1 LKNKTWLR
9 LLIFAGIIG
18 GFTFILYETGLVS
31 FFLNKEKMMNFLNS
45 LGPLSF
51 LGFMF
56 LQASQVIISPIP
68 GEVTGLIG
76 GFLYGKFIG
85 IVLSTIGLTAGS
97 LIAFSLSRW
106 LGRPFVEKFVKKET
120 LDRYDYLLH
129 HKGAFL
135 VFLLFLVPGFP
146 KDILCYILGL
156 GHLNTKEF
164 FVISTTGRFMGT
176 VLLTLGGDYIRHHQY
191 YRFFILTGFAIVCI
205 MLSMVYRDKI
215 EKLFKKMHSTKKE
228 TGDDSKNRL

>member
-1 LKNKTWLR
+1 MKNKTWLR
-9 LLIFAGIIG
+9 LLILAAIIG
-18 GFTFILYETGLVS
+18 GTTLILYETGLIS

-51 LGFMF
+51 VGFIF

-76 GFLYGKFIG
+76 GFLYGKFTG
-85 IVLSTIGLTAGS
+85 IILSTIGLTAGS
-97 LIAFSLSRW
+97 LMAFSLSKW

-120 LDRYDYLLH
+120 LARYDYLLH

-135 VFLLFLVPGFP
+135 VFLLFLIPGFP
-146 KDILCYILGL
+146 KDLLCYILGL

-164 FVISTTGRFMGT
+164 LVISTIGRFMGT

-191 YRFFILTGFAIVCI
+191 YRFFILTGVAIVFI

-215 EKLFKKMHSTKKE
+215 EKLLKKMHSSGKK
-228 TGDDSKNRL
+228 TGDDGKIKR

>member
-1 LKNKTWLR
+1 V
-9 LLIFAGIIG
+9 GIIG
-18 GFTFILYETGLVS
+18 VSTFILYETGLIS

-51 LGFMF
+51 MGFIF

-76 GFLYGKFIG
+76 GFLYGKFLG
-85 IVLSTIGLTAGS
+85 IILSTIGLTAGS
-97 LIAFSLSRW
+97 LIAFSLSKW
-106 LGRPFVEKFVKKET
+106 LGRPFVEKFVRKET
-120 LDRYDYLLH
+120 MERYDYLLH

-135 VFLLFLVPGFP
+135 IFLLFLIPGFP
-146 KDILCYILGL
+146 KDLLCYILGL

-164 FVISTTGRFMGT
+164 LVISTIGRFMGT

-191 YRFFILTGFAIVCI
+191 YRFFILTGVAIVCI
-205 MLSMVYRDKI
+205 MLSMVYRDKV
-215 EKLFKKMHSTKKE
+215 EKLFKKMHSTKKKP
-228 TGDDSKNRL
+228 GDDSKNKL